1 MSGLEEND
9 PKLAAVKD
17 KKTRRNLLD
26 PSDPN
31 PYTVEI
37 PVGKKVRFHLEV
49 INGPEG
55 LIDLAIASD
64 EPWLEPETSRLTLVG
79 GEAGDCI
86 FSAKPQGETKFANIL
101 FSWEGCEKTLC
112 ESVMIMR
119 NLPSPAG
126 GKAVAQG
133 GTGGS
138 VTAKSPAKGT
148 RIEAVDR
155 LVKFIDSCGGPDK
168 FIDIEEEHAIFRKGG
183 ALELTLTEIESV
195 LNRRCSDGGWTRQSR
210 LTEKLT
216 AMLREAAK
224 DEGLIDHQAYNH
236 IVNFAVKRRMPR
248 RDADEHCVTLILDNA
263 WRVKENFFDKWFSK
277 KRRQYG
283 L

>member
-9 PKLAAVKD
+9 PKLAAVKE
-17 KKTRRNLLD
+17 KETQRNLLD
-26 PSDPN
+26 PMDPN
-31 PYTVEI
+31 PYTVQI
-37 PVGKKVRFHLEV
+37 PVGKKVRFRLEV

-55 LIDLAIASD
+55 LIDLSIASD

-86 FSAKPQGETKFANIL
+86 FAAKPQGDTKFANIL
-101 FSWEGCEKTLC
+101 FSWEGGERTLC
-112 ESVMIMR
+112 ESIMVMR
-119 NLPSPAG
+119 DLPSSAG
-126 GKAVAQG
+126 GKAVAQSGAG
-133 GTGGS
+133 GT
-138 VTAKSPAKGT
+138 AKAEPADKGKRT
-148 RIEAVDR
+148 EAVDR
-155 LVKFIDSCGGPDK
+155 LIKFVDSCGGPDK

-183 ALELTLTEIESV
+183 GLELTLTEIESV

-224 DEGLIDHQAYNH
+224 DEGVIDHQAYDH

-263 WRVKENFFDKWFSK
+263 WPVKESFFDKWFTK
-277 KRRQYG
+277 KRRQHG

>member
-1 MSGLEEND
+1 MSELEESD
-9 PKLAAVKD
+9 PQLAAVQD
-17 KKTRRNLLD
+17 KKTKRNLLD

-37 PVGKKVRFHLEV
+37 PAGKKVRFHLE
-49 INGPEG
+49 ILNGPEG

-86 FSAKPQGETKFANIL
+86 FSAKPQGDTKFANIL

-119 NLPSPAG
+119 KLPGSGG
-126 GKAVAQG
+126 GKVVAKSSTAG
-133 GTGGS
+133 
-138 VTAKSPAKGT
+138 TAKAKPPGKGK
-148 RIEAVDR
+148 RLEAVNR

-168 FIDIEEEHAIFRKGG
+168 FIDTEEEHAIFRKGG
-183 ALELTLTEIESV
+183 ALELSLTEIEAA
-195 LNRRCSDGGWTRQSR
+195 LNRRCSDGGWARQSR
-210 LTEKLT
+210 LSEKLF
-216 AMLREAAK
+216 AMLHEAAK
-224 DEGLIDHQAYNH
+224 DDGMVDHQSYDH

-263 WRVKENFFDKWFSK
+263 WRVKESFFDKWFTT
-277 KRRQYG
+277 KRRKYG

>member
-1 MSGLEEND
+1 MSGLEESD
-9 PKLAAVKD
+9 PRLAAVKD
-17 KKTRRNLLD
+17 KKTKRNLLD

-31 PYTVEI
+31 PYTIEV
-37 PVGKKVRFHLEV
+37 PTDKKVRFHLEV
-49 INGPEG
+49 VNGPEG

-79 GEAGDCI
+79 GETGDCI
-86 FSAKPQGETKFANIL
+86 FSAKPQGDTKFANIL

-119 NLPSPAG
+119 KLPGPGG
-126 GKAVAQG
+126 GKAAVQSGTAGTAEPKPAPQG
-133 GTGGS
+133 
-138 VTAKSPAKGT
+138 K
-148 RIEAVDR
+148 RFEAVNR

-168 FIDIEEEHAIFRKGG
+168 FIDTEEEYAIFRKGG
-183 ALELTLTEIESV
+183 ALELSLTEIEAA
-195 LNRRCSDGGWTRQSR
+195 LNRRCSDGGWVRQSR
-210 LTEKLT
+210 LTEKLF
-216 AMLREAAK
+216 AMLHEAIK
-224 DEGLIDHQAYNH
+224 DDGVIDHQAYDH

-263 WRVKENFFDKWFSK
+263 WRVRESFFDKWFTK